1 MADVTKKLTAALPLH
16 QHGRLDEAEAIYHEI
31 LSEQPDHADAL
42 HLNGLIAHQR
52 GRHDEALAG
61 VERAIASDNGNA
73 MYHANR
79 ARILR
84 ALDRHGQAADAAR
97 SALALEPDN
106 AETLCELAGAL
117 LDIGNADE
125 ALSFAMQAVALA
137 PELKVAYH
145 TQAMAYFDLGCRSQ
159 EVDQLDEA
167 EKHYRLAL
175 QADPESVEAR
185 VNLGNVYRL
194 LYRLDDAADCY
205 KKAISLVGELPT
217 VCGNLGVVLQELG
230 DTRAAITWYDKA
242 LSTDSDNPEIRRNR
256 AQALLKL
263 GQFKEGWQEFEWRW
277 KTAHFAGVARD
288 WVQPRWQG
296 EPLNG
301 DVVLVHA
308 EQGFGDSLQFA
319 RYLPMIAERGATV
332 VVECPETV
340 ITLIA
345 GVEGV
350 EKTVAFGT
358 PLPPHDYQIPM
369 MSLPGVFE
377 TNFETMPNKVPYIS
391 IPEDR
396 VTTRPASSALHIGLV
411 WKGSANHQR
420 NAWRSPG
427 LEVFQPLTKISDIKL
442 FSLQKDDEVIDL
454 QDAGLESQIVALGN
468 TFEDFSDTAAA
479 ILNLDLVITP
489 DTAVAHL
496 AGALAKPVW
505 LILPFSSEWRWF
517 EEREDS
523 PWYPT
528 MRLFHQPV
536 RDDWAGAVSAMVS
549 ALEKRQF

>member
-1 MADVTKKLTAALPLH
+1 MADVTDKLSAALPLH
-16 QHGRLDEAEAIYHEI
+16 QDGRLDEAEALYREI
-31 LSEQPDHADAL
+31 LSEVPEHADAL

-52 GRHDEALAG
+52 GRHDQALAD
-61 VERAIASDNGNA
+61 VDCAIASDNGNA

-84 ALDRHGQAADAAR
+84 ALDRHAQAAEAAR

-106 AETLCELAGAL
+106 AETLCELAAAL
-117 LDIGNADE
+117 LETGNADE
-125 ALSFAMQAVALA
+125 ALNFTMQAVALA
-137 PELKVAYH
+137 PELTAARH
-145 TQAMAYFDLGCRSQ
+145 TQAMARFDLGCRAQ
-159 EVDQLDEA
+159 EMDQLDEA
-167 EKHYRLAL
+167 EAQYRLAL
-175 QADPESVEAR
+175 QADPEFVEAL

-194 LYRLDDAADCY
+194 LYQLEDAVDCY
-205 KKAISLVGELPT
+205 KRAISMVGKLPT
-217 VCGNLGVVLQELG
+217 VCGNLGVALQEMG

-242 LSTDSDNPEIRRNR
+242 LSTESDNPEIRRNR

-263 GQFKEGWQEFEWRW
+263 GQFHEGWQEFEWRW
-277 KTAHFAGVARD
+277 KTAHFAGVVREWA
-288 WVQPRWQG
+288 QPRWEG
-296 EPLNG
+296 ASLNG
-301 DVVLVHA
+301 ETVLVHA

-319 RYLPMIAERGATV
+319 RYLPMIAASGATV
-332 VVECPETV
+332 VVECPEPV
-340 ITLIA
+340 LALVA

-350 EKTVAFGT
+350 DKVVASGD
-358 PLPPHDYQIPM
+358 PLPPHDYQIPI
-369 MSLPGVFE
+369 MSLPRVFE
-377 TNFETMPNKVPYIS
+377 TDFETMPSAVPYLS

-396 VTTRPASSALHIGLV
+396 ITQRPTSSALHIGLV

-427 LEVFQPLTKISDIKL
+427 LDVFQPLTEISGVKL
-442 FSLQKDDEVIDL
+442 FSLQKDDEAIDL
-454 QDAGLESQIVALGN
+454 REAGLEDEITALGN
-468 TFEDFSDTAAA
+468 TFGDFTDTAAA

-505 LILPFSSEWRWF
+505 LILPFASEWRWF
-517 EEREDS
+517 EGREDS

-536 RDDWAGAVSAMVS
+536 RDDWAGAVALMVS